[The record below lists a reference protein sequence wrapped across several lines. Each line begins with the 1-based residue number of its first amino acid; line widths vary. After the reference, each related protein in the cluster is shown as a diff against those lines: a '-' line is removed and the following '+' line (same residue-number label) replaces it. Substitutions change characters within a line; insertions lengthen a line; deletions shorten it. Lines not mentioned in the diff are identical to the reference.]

1 MPRDL
6 EKFTKK
12 WQARLAH
19 AHVMWGEQGMISER
33 IGSGKA
39 NGPAAEEIW
48 KYLRHYRLDAWDGS
62 WGGIQKRNLA
72 VTTLGFA
79 AYNTWSAG
87 LLARNPRAQVLPRLR
102 TGSQQATAV
111 AQDALAVEALLNYD
125 ISTQKMKRQLN
136 RALFASFF
144 SPLGGV
150 IRHGFTPSEEFYAD
164 KTGEK
169 LMERYAPANPD
180 RPWIRNVKP
189 WDIRID
195 PTAATFEP
203 DEDAEWV
210 AFRQIRTLEDIRSN
224 PNLVSR
230 RGLKANIRL
239 GVSGGMMR
247 ERELKGF
254 PENEWF
260 ESWVIYDKRERI
272 WFEIADKGLS
282 VPLRNPD
289 DWPLPWKDLPYDLLQ
304 FNEQMDTA
312 FQVPY
317 MQAVVRTLAERNKLR
332 TIMAELVKRLRR
344 VIAYNRQALEE
355 DEEGKVTGD
364 DLDLAEW
371 IAVKG
376 SPGEAISQIQ
386 VGGLD
391 TTLMAY
397 DAQLQAD
404 IREALGQ
411 SQMDRAQRVN
421 VESATEANQIQQGSA
436 ISSGRNQER
445 LEDFLGS
452 TVRHYAI
459 ARQAVTE
466 IDELVPM
473 FGVEDTR
480 ILDDGKGAEYF
491 KVTPEQLRGE
501 WHFEI
506 VAGSTLQRN
515 RQSEV
520 ALAMGDIQVATSEI
534 LAPVFNQRQLA
545 MNYVLARALNP
556 ASTLMTQTN
565 MQKTQALQGPQI
577 PGANGGGGAG
587 GRGVDP
593 HAMDIISK
601 LDRRGMQQ

>member
-1 MPRDL
+1 MPVDS
-6 EKFTKK
+6 EKFAKK
-12 WQARLAH
+12 WLGKLAH
-19 AHVMWGEQGMISER
+19 AHVMWSDQGMISER
-33 IGSGKA
+33 VGSGKA

-48 KYLRHYRLDAWDGS
+48 RYLRHYRLDAWDS
-62 WGGIQKRNLA
+62 AWGGISKRNLA

-102 TGSQQATAV
+102 TGSLQATEV
-111 AQDALAVEALLNYD
+111 AKDALLVEALLNYD
-125 ISTQKMKRQLN
+125 IQTQKMKRQLN
-136 RALFASFF
+136 RALFSSFF

-150 IRHGFTPSEEFYAD
+150 IRHGFTPTEEFYAD
-164 KTGEK
+164 KSGETR
-169 LMERYAPANPD
+169 MERYAPAIPD

-210 AFRQIRTLEDIRSN
+210 AFRQIRTIDDIKSN
-224 PNLVSR
+224 PKLVSR
-230 RGLKANIRL
+230 RDLKPNIRL
-239 GVSGGMMR
+239 GVSGGKMK
-247 ERELKGF
+247 ERELRGL
-254 PENEWF
+254 PETQWF
-260 ESWVIYDKRERI
+260 ESWVVYEKRERT
-272 WFEIADKGLS
+272 WFEVAEGLAK
-282 VPLRNPD
+282 PLRDPD

-317 MQAVVRTLAERNKLR
+317 MQAAVRTLMERNKLR
-332 TIMAELVKRLRR
+332 TIMGELVKRLRR
-344 VIAYNRQALEE
+344 IIVYNKDALGE
-355 DEEGKVTGD
+355 DEEGKLTGD

-371 IAVKG
+371 IQCKG
-376 SPGEAISQIQ
+376 DPGSAISQTQ

-391 TTLMAY
+391 TTLIAF
-397 DAQLQAD
+397 DGVLQQD
-404 IREALGQ
+404 LREALGQ

-452 TVRHYAI
+452 TIRHYAI

-466 IDELVPM
+466 SAELVPM

-480 ILDDGKGAEYF
+480 ILDDGKGADYF

-520 ALAMGDIQVATSEI
+520 ALAMGDIQVASSEI
-534 LAPVFNQRQLA
+534 LAPVFNQRQLV
-545 MNYVLARALNP
+545 MNYALARGLNP
-556 ASTLMTQTN
+556 ATVLMTLNQ
-565 MQKTQALQGPQI
+565 MQGTAKLQGPQI
-577 PGANGGGGAG
+577 PGEGGGSG

-593 HAMDIISK
+593 QAMSIIAE
-601 LDRRGMQQ
+601 LDRKGMQQ

>member
-12 WQARLAH
+12 WQAKIAH
-19 AHVMWGEQGMISER
+19 SHVLWGDQGMISER
-33 IGSGKA
+33 VGSGKA

-48 KYLRHYRLDAWDGS
+48 KYLRHYRLDAWDGA
-62 WGGIQKRNLA
+62 WGGISKRNLA

-102 TGSQQATAV
+102 TGSMQATEV
-111 AQDALAVEALLNYD
+111 AKDALLVEALLNYD
-125 ISTQKMKRQLN
+125 IQTQKMKRQLN

-150 IRHGFTPSEEFYAD
+150 IRHGFTPTEEFYAD
-164 KTGEK
+164 KKGDER
-169 LMERYAPANPD
+169 MERYAPAVPD

-210 AFRQIRTLEDIRSN
+210 AFRQLRTLEDIRSN
-224 PNLVSR
+224 PKLVSR
-230 RGLKANIRL
+230 RDLKPNIRL
-239 GVSGGMMR
+239 GVSGGKMR
-247 ERELKGF
+247 ERELRGL
-254 PENEWF
+254 PEMEWF
-260 ESWVIYDKRERI
+260 ESWVVYEKRERT
-272 WFEIADKGLS
+272 WFEVAEGLDK
-282 VPLRNPD
+282 PLREPD

-332 TIMAELVKRLRR
+332 TIMGELVKRLRR
-344 VIAYNRQALEE
+344 VILYNKQALGE
-355 DEEGKVTGD
+355 DEDGKLTGD

-371 IAVKG
+371 IECKG
-376 SPGEAISQIQ
+376 DPKTAIAQTQ

-391 TTLMAY
+391 TTLIAY

-452 TVRHYAI
+452 TIRHYAI

-466 IDELVPM
+466 VAEMVPM

-480 ILDDGKGAEYF
+480 VLQDGKGADYF

-520 ALAMGDIQVATSEI
+520 ALAMGDIQVASSQI
-534 LAPVFNQRQLA
+534 LAPVFKQQQLA
-545 MNYVLARALNP
+545 MNYVLARGLNP
-556 ASTLMTQTN
+556 TAVLMPTQK
-565 MQKTQALQGPQI
+565 MVATQQIGGPQL
-577 PGANGGGGAG
+577 PGEGGANGA

-593 HAMDIISK
+593 QAMDIIAQ